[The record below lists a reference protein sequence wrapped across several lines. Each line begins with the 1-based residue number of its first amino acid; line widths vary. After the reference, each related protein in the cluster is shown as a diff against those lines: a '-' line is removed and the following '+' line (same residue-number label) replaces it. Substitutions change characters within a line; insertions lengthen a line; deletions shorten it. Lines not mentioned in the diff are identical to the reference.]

1 MQQEIRNLQ
10 QEKQGLHSD
19 MTELQDRLV
28 QFALQAPSNSAS
40 LLDDAIADLAD
51 KEKGGSSA
59 RAASSA
65 GKPLNTQQEAVIAE
79 VWGTVIGSTVWWCVS
94 VLKIFG

>member
-10 QEKQGLHSD
+10 QEKRGLHTD

-28 QFALQAPSNSAS
+28 QFALQAPDDSAG

-51 KEKGGSSA
+51 KEKGASGG
-59 RAASSA
+59 RAASSG

-79 VWGTVIGSTVWWCVS
+79 VW
-94 VLKIFG
+94 